1 MKKIPAIFS
10 AALILCMI
18 PCLFGCAYTEAKKEA
33 RAFKNNHE
41 QDFVQAV
48 ENELGS
54 DYKLSDVQGEIES
67 YGELFPEGYNVRT
80 FLTGTVKH
88 DGKNYNAA
96 YDVNTFTLTTDA
108 FAGEIEESL
117 IESLGLDPSK
127 VQCLIGDETRDHLYE
142 YPASAHTIEEA
153 LNSPRKIRYYIVTS
167 EDLENID
174 YSKYASA
181 CKKTGNLYEVHIL
194 ASDDFTNMKVFKK
207 RYWDITITEDRYP
220 SMYYNGSDTGIFGVY
235 NLKEFVYID
244 KTAKGEIHA
253 TRYTKNEKKVT
264 EL

>member
-1 MKKIPAIFS
+1 M
-10 AALILCMI
+10 
-18 PCLFGCAYTEAKKEA
+18 
-33 RAFKNNHE
+33 
-41 QDFVQAV
+41 
-48 ENELGS
+48 
-54 DYKLSDVQGEIES
+54 
-67 YGELFPEGYNVRT
+67 
-80 FLTGTVKH
+80 
-88 DGKNYNAA
+88 
-96 YDVNTFTLTTDA
+96 
-108 FAGEIEESL
+108 
-117 IESLGLDPSK
+117 
-127 VQCLIGDETRDHLYE
+127 
-142 YPASAHTIEEA
+142 
-153 LNSPRKIRYYIVTS
+153 TS

>member
-54 DYKLSDVQGEIES
+54 DYILSNVQGEIES
-67 YGELFPEGYNVRT
+67 YGGFFPEGYNVRT

-142 YPASAHTIEEA
+142 YPASAIQ
-153 LNSPRKIRYYIVTS
+153 
-167 EDLENID
+167 
-174 YSKYASA
+174 
-181 CKKTGNLYEVHIL
+181 
-194 ASDDFTNMKVFKK
+194 
-207 RYWDITITEDRYP
+207 
-220 SMYYNGSDTGIFGVY
+220 
-235 NLKEFVYID
+235 
-244 KTAKGEIHA
+244 
-253 TRYTKNEKKVT
+253 
-264 EL
+264 